1 MKIDAIHS
9 YLVHPV
15 KNEDDLNKIT
25 GTSVPEEGSLREL
38 MENLY
43 KNSDRDCRIDIVF
56 NPAQDGSQQNDARD
70 LIVKYLKERSL
81 ESGRLLAEKLARVSS
96 HRSGLGLLFLI
107 TGIENNKRKI
117 VVARFPA
124 DSGILARE
132 EMNALELSFIEQ
144 VFMKNSKSFKS
155 VMYRHADLEK
165 GFWVGKAIDK
175 QVNSRDTEISA
186 YWITKFLESDF
197 RTTSAEG
204 TRRLASAMR
213 AAARKTENPLVKQE
227 ITAAATLANSLGGQ
241 NLSIDQFFERFGFSE
256 PTRYAVRE
264 EIGSTK
270 VVAQQ
275 FIFDVATFKAQVP
288 LKAVDL
294 DTGVML
300 MGPADRFDK
309 LVTQEESPQDRLKTT
324 FLTTGR
330 VVDQTLRKGR

>member
-1 MKIDAIHS
+1 MKINAIHS
-9 YLVHPV
+9 YLVHPA
-15 KNEDDLNKIT
+15 KNESDLKKIT
-25 GTSVPEEGSLREL
+25 GTAVPAEGALREL
-38 MENLY
+38 MESLY
-43 KNSDRDCRIDIVF
+43 LKSDQDCRIDIVF
-56 NPAQDGSQQNDARD
+56 NHSHDGSQQNDARD
-70 LIVKYLKERSL
+70 LIVNYLKRSSL
-81 ESGRLLAEKLARVSS
+81 ENGRLLAEKLARVSS

-107 TGIENNKRKI
+107 AGTEDDKRKI

-132 EMNALELSFIEQ
+132 AMNALELSFIEQ
-144 VFMKNSKSFKS
+144 VFMKNSNSFKS

-165 GFWVGKAIDK
+165 GFWVGRAIDK

-186 YWITKFLESDF
+186 YWIAKFLESDF

-213 AAARKTENPLVKQE
+213 AAARKTENPIVKQE
-227 ITAAATLANSLGGQ
+227 ITAAATLASGLGGQ

-256 PTRYAVRE
+256 PTRNAVRE

-270 VVAQQ
+270 AVAQQ

-309 LVTQEESPQDRLKTT
+309 LVAQEQSLQDRSKTT